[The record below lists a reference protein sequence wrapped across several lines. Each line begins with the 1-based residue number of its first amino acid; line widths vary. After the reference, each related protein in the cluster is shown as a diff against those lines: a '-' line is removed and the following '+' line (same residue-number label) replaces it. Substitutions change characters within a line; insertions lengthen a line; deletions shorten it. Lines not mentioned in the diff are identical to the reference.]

1 MEKIRHVAI
10 IMDGNGRWAQKQK
23 RERTYGHYQGVEN
36 VRNIAIMA
44 NKLDI
49 AVLTLYAFS
58 TENWRRPIEEV
69 NYLMK
74 LPEVFFNRFLDELMK
89 ENIRIKMIG
98 DYKLIPEDT
107 TKVLQAAINKTAH
120 NTGMILNF
128 AMNYG
133 GKQEILAAVNSCVQ
147 DMVELNSLQE
157 IDEAQFNS
165 YLDTGDLPDVDLMI
179 RTGKEYRI
187 SNFLLWKL
195 AYAEL
200 TFIDEPWPE
209 FTPELFKKIIED
221 FYHRERR
228 FGGLK

>member
-10 IMDGNGRWAQKQK
+10 IMDGNGRCAQKQK

-98 DYKLIPEDT
+98 DYNLIPGDT

-133 GKQEILAAVNSCVQ
+133 GKQEILAAVNSCIQ

-200 TFIDEPWPE
+200 TFTDEPWPE
-209 FTPELFKKIIED
+209 FTPELFKKIIDD
-221 FYHRERR
+221 FYQRERR

>member
-98 DYKLIPEDT
+98 DYNLIPEDT

-133 GKQEILAAVNSCVQ
+133 GKQEILAAVNSCIQ

-200 TFIDEPWPE
+200 TFTDEPWPE
-209 FTPELFKKIIED
+209 FTPELFKKIIDD
-221 FYHRERR
+221 FYQRERR

>member
-23 RERTYGHYQGVEN
+23 KERTYGHYQGVEN

-98 DYKLIPEDT
+98 DYNLIPEDT

-133 GKQEILAAVNSCVQ
+133 GKQEILAAVNSCIQ

-200 TFIDEPWPE
+200 TFTDEPWPE
-209 FTPELFKKIIED
+209 FTPELFKKIIDD
-221 FYHRERR
+221 FYQRERR